1 MFTIM
6 AANVSI
12 ADLFA
17 ARLEELEAKH
27 RESQARLEKTLAS
40 IKSLVNELEAQ
51 HLESY
56 KRLQAR
62 LERIQVGLDELK
74 ELNKLG

>member
-1 MFTIM
+1 MTNQVKI
-6 AANVSI
+6 S
-12 ADLFA
+12 DLLA
-17 ARLEELEAKH
+17 ARLD
-27 RESQARLEKTLAS
+27 
-40 IKSLVNELEAQ
+40 ELEAQ